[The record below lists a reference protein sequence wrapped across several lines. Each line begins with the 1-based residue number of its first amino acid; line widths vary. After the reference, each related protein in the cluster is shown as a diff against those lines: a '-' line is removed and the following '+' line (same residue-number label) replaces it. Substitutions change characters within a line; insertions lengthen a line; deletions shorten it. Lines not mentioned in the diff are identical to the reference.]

1 MAGVERHP
9 GPVEVPTNADTVDW
23 YKQTLKTGNITEDNM
38 KIEAVKFFGDHLT
51 KVNKRT
57 IKTKLNIFYNKYKAM
72 KVRAQKKAKKEEYD
86 YNTNEEFCAWLNEVT
101 SIEDLNIKQNTEEKK
116 TTEVKETLV
125 ITNKQSKNIVEVSR
139 PVFKTM
145 SDGTV
150 KKTTIKE
157 TYAKVTT
164 RTKNKENKDP
174 DKNELTRQTMRNRR
188 ISADEVIDH
197 LTENSTDKK
206 AEMVSQII
214 DSEGKEFANKVK
226 RGSKT

>member
-1 MAGVERHP
+1 
-9 GPVEVPTNADTVDW
+9 
-23 YKQTLKTGNITEDNM
+23 
-38 KIEAVKFFGDHLT
+38 
-51 KVNKRT
+51 
-57 IKTKLNIFYNKYKAM
+57 M

-150 KKTTIKE
+150 KKN
-157 TYAKVTT
+157 YY
-164 RTKNKENKDP
+164 
-174 DKNELTRQTMRNRR
+174 QRNLCK
-188 ISADEVIDH
+188 S
-197 LTENSTDKK
+197 N
-206 AEMVSQII
+206 
-214 DSEGKEFANKVK
+214 N
-226 RGSKT
+226 